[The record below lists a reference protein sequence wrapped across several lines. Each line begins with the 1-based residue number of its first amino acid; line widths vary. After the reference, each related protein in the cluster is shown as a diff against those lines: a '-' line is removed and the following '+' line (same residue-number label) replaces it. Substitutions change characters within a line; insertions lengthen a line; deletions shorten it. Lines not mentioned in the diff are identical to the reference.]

1 MTFAE
6 FLQALDHNP
15 PEIGARL
22 FAKYPDD
29 TLTSAVKRVDVD
41 ADGDIV
47 LTLEG
52 EL

>member
-15 PEIGARL
+15 PEIGAHLYARY
-22 FAKYPDD
+22 ADD
-29 TLTSAVKRVDVD
+29 TLTSPVKRVDVD

-47 LTLEG
+47 LTLEE

>member
-15 PEIGARL
+15 PEIGARM
-22 FAKYPDD
+22 FARYTDD
-29 TLTSAVKRVDVD
+29 PHTSAVKRVDVD

-47 LTLEG
+47 LTLEE